1 MLKLADVGI
10 AIDQGYDIVKATADV
25 VILANNLV
33 YMTNNINLLY
43 ELLHSAKRTFHLVRA
58 NTWTIISIK
67 LLSIFVILTLSV
79 LSTYKII
86 GEQTTI
92 ILILGILADVGLTL
106 FTTTLSFSLF
116 KTKSRNIQ
124 SKLSR

>member
-43 ELLHSAKRTFHLVRA
+43 ELLHSAKRTFRFVRA

-79 LSTYKII
+79 LSAYKII
-86 GEQTTI
+86 VEQTTI

-106 FTTTLSFSLF
+106 FTTSLSFSLF

>member
-43 ELLHSAKRTFHLVRA
+43 ELLHSAKRTFRLVRA
-58 NTWTIISIK
+58 NT
-67 LLSIFVILTLSV
+67 
-79 LSTYKII
+79 
-86 GEQTTI
+86 
-92 ILILGILADVGLTL
+92 
-106 FTTTLSFSLF
+106 
-116 KTKSRNIQ
+116 
-124 SKLSR
+124 

>member
-1 MLKLADVGI
+1 
-10 AIDQGYDIVKATADV
+10 
-25 VILANNLV
+25 
-33 YMTNNINLLY
+33 MTNNINLLY
-43 ELLHSAKRTFHLVRA
+43 ELLHSAKRTFRLVRA

-79 LSTYKII
+79 LSAYKII
-86 GEQTTI
+86 VEQTTI

-106 FTTTLSFSLF
+106 FTTSLSFSLF

>member
-43 ELLHSAKRTFHLVRA
+43 ELLHSAKRTFRLVRA

-86 GEQTTI
+86 AEQTTI

>member
-43 ELLHSAKRTFHLVRA
+43 ELLHSAKRTFRLVRA

-86 GEQTTI
+86 AEQTTI

-124 SKLSR
+124 SKVSR